1 MFLCEDNKQNLRRV
15 AFQLL
20 YIYRHVTSLT
30 RTQTTL
36 VNTFSLMSIYNLI
49 NHFLST
55 DLEDDNTVD
64 GLVFL
69 TCQQDPL

>member
-20 YIYRHVTSLT
+20 YIYSSTNNSSVH
-30 RTQTTL
+30 
-36 VNTFSLMSIYNLI
+36 FFPHESIYNLI

>member
-20 YIYRHVTSLT
+20 YIPACHITNS
-30 RTQTTL
+30 
-36 VNTFSLMSIYNLI
+36 NTNNSSVHFFPHESIYNLI